1 MSQDKLLDK
10 ASDIGLHTA
19 YKNSVENQT
28 FYRMIFTFSKGY
40 LEHVYLKN
48 TTISD
53 SSLALAKFITRKNS
67 EKRVNIT

>member
-10 ASDIGLHTA
+10 ANDIGLHNA

-53 SSLALAKFITRKNS
+53 SSLALAKFITRKTS
-67 EKRVNIT
+67 EEKVNIT